1 MRSTLLRLGCL
12 ILAMSVVGPAPA
24 QANIWDWLEELN
36 GPGPSRS
43 RGNFMVN
50 LLCRDTNGL
59 NGSGNARALGR
70 FLQIPALPDAKTT
83 CLYVDQRWLLAEEDT
98 RFHPVKVS
106 ITELGSSVWLHST
119 VELGAGVGVMRFSSR
134 NPGTNQKFS
143 GARMTIS
150 FPRLV
155 FRPLLAIPNVE
166 NRKNANWG
174 FLQIYFKESIIVG
187 DLSDEDF
194 ASKPGTDFSRRHQRV
209 ESMGFIIDVTSLI
222 GLFQ

>member
-12 ILAMSVVGPAPA
+12 LLAMSVVGPAPA
-24 QANIWDWLEELN
+24 QANIWDWLEVLN

-50 LLCRDTNGL
+50 LFCRGTDGL
-59 NGSGNARALGR
+59 NVAKQPRALGR
-70 FLQIPALPDAKTT
+70 FMQIPPLSGADTT
-83 CLYVDQRWLLAEEDT
+83 CLYVDQRWLHAEDDT
-98 RFHPVKVS
+98 RFYPVNIS
-106 ITELGSSVWLHST
+106 LTEIGSSVWLHPA
-119 VELGAGVGVMRFSSR
+119 VELGAGVGFLRFNSENAAS
-134 NPGTNQKFS
+134 QKFS
-143 GARMTIS
+143 GSRLTFS

-155 FRPLLAIPNVE
+155 FKPLLALE
-166 NRKNANWG
+166 RNRQNANWG
-174 FLQIYFKESIIVG
+174 FLQIFFKESIIVG